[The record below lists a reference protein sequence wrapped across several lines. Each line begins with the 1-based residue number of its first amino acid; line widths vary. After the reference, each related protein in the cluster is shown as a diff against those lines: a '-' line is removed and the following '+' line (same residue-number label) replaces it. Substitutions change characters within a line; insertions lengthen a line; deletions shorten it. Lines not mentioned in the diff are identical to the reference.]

1 VNGKHRHEGPH
12 LEGHAPKT
20 TQLSFLPTRDVTADR
35 AFAEWVVRAPKG
47 TRVGLSAQADRA
59 GAVHGEVT
67 LD

>member
-1 VNGKHRHEGPH
+1 MSLVNGKRRV
-12 LEGHAPKT
+12 EGHAPKT
-20 TQLSFLPTRDVTADR
+20 SPLAFLPNRDITADR

-47 TRVGLSAQADRA
+47 TRVSLSAQADRA